1 VALKSVAS
9 AALKATGEEN
19 NQQWRRKQ
27 RNGSESNR
35 WRTCKMKMIVKK
47 SKINEIGRTKNA
59 AASRDIA
66 HPRAAHRAGVASA
79 AYGENNRNGNH
90 GVAMN
95 NRGEGEI
102 SSKAKMKINI
112 WRNRKQRKQRK
123 LAAWRK
129 QTKYQHQ
136 RRRKI
141 NGVAAKAKNLA
152 EKLKYH
158 RVWHRQRNIRLVLSY
173 HESVGGE
180 IMAAASAKIMA

>member
-1 VALKSVAS
+1 MRIRARRIALPWH
-9 AALKATGEEN
+9 
-19 NQQWRRKQ
+19 QQRMAKISKRR
-27 RNGSESNR
+27 
-35 WRTCKMKMIVKK
+35 
-47 SKINEIGRTKNA
+47 
-59 AASRDIA
+59 
-66 HPRAAHRAGVASA
+66 
-79 AYGENNRNGNH
+79 H

-129 QTKYQHQ
+129 ADEISASAKA
-136 RRRKI
+136 KI

-152 EKLKYH
+152 EKLKYQ